1 MKQALADYYRET
13 EEKAE
18 AFARQDQT
26 TSRFDHL
33 QAFNLGR
40 MVQRIEYSRRDAWL
54 RVGLLLA
61 GLAIGVAVGRISPAH
76 IYDTLN
82 KAMVFSSPMGPP

>member
-13 EEKAE
+13 EEKADT
-18 AFARQDQT
+18 FARQEQT
-26 TSRFDHL
+26 TSRVDHL
-33 QAFNLGR
+33 HAFNLGR
-40 MVQRIEYSRRDAWL
+40 MVQRIEHSRRDAWL

-76 IYDTLN
+76 VYHALT
-82 KAMVFSSPMGPP
+82 KAVVFSSPIGAP

>member
-18 AFARQDQT
+18 TYVQREQ
-26 TSRFDHL
+26 RIGRVDHL

-40 MVQRIEYSRRDAWL
+40 MVQRLEYSRRNAWL
-54 RVGLLLA
+54 CAGWLLA

-76 IYDTLN
+76 VYHALT
-82 KAMVFSSPMGPP
+82 KAVVFSSPIGAP